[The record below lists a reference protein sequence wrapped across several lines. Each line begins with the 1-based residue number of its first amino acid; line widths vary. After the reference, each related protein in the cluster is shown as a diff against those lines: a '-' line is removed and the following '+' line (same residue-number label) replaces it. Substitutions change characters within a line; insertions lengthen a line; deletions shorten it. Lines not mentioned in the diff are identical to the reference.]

1 MKHEGAI
8 GPNSPLY
15 LQLREIIRGKIENG
29 EYLPGMAIP
38 PVGVLAETYGI
49 HRLSV
54 RSAVSALIGEGLL
67 KAVQGKG
74 IFVVGDKLEQELE
87 TVGGFRRNM
96 EAQGQRAETRVL
108 VKALRPAG
116 PAYGTLLGLPAQ
128 APVYFIKQLCSV
140 DGEPVSLEEIYLPED
155 VTPNL
160 EKIDLGVFSILE
172 IQDFYGIIPMRGEQ
186 SLEITQLNPADA
198 RQLGVEP
205 GRGVL
210 RLQCVSY
217 DGAGRAVELTRTYA
231 RGDRCTF
238 SVHFQREP

>member
-15 LQLREIIRGKIENG
+15 LQLRELIRGKIENG
-29 EYLPGMAIP
+29 EYLPGTAIP

-67 KAVQGKG
+67 KAMQGKG

-87 TVGGFRRNM
+87 TVGGFRQNM
-96 EAQGQRAETRVL
+96 VAQGKETETRVL

-116 PAYGTLLGLPAQ
+116 TAYGALLGLPAE
-128 APVYFIKQLCSV
+128 APVYFIKQVCSV
-140 DGEPVSLEEIYLPED
+140 GGEPVSLEEIYLPEELA
-155 VTPNL
+155 PNL
-160 EKIDLGVFSILE
+160 GKVDLGVFSILE
-172 IQDFYGIIPMRGEQ
+172 IRDFYGIAPVRGEQ

-217 DGAGRAVELTRTYA
+217 DGGGRAVELTRTYT

>member
-1 MKHEGAI
+1 MRHEESV

-15 LQLREIIRGKIENG
+15 LQLRELIRGKIENG
-29 EYLPGMAIP
+29 EYLPGTAIP
-38 PVGVLAETYGI
+38 SVGVLAETYGI

-74 IFVVGDKLEQELE
+74 IFVVGEKLEQELE
-87 TVGGFRRNM
+87 TVGGFRQNM
-96 EAQGQRAETRVL
+96 AAQGKTPETRVL
-108 VKALRPAG
+108 CKALRPAG
-116 PAYGTLLGLPAQ
+116 PAYGTLLGISPEAS
-128 APVYFIKQLCSV
+128 VYFIKQLCSV
-140 DGEPVSLEEIYLPED
+140 GGEPVSLEEIYLPEEL
-155 VTPNL
+155 TPNL

-172 IQDFYGIIPMRGEQ
+172 IQDFYGIIPVRGEQ
-186 SLEITQLNPADA
+186 SLEITRLRSTDA
-198 RQLGVEP
+198 RQLGVEA

-217 DGAGRAVELTRTYA
+217 DGAGRAVELSRTYT

-238 SVHFQREP
+238 SVHFQRDL